1 MSSLFKKEFTNMA
14 DLEANVEQDQ
24 IGSIYP
30 FEIRPNSYW
39 EKKTELIKEVNS
51 QFLPSVLKLF
61 KNPNKPPLRNFFSP
75 AGNLFFRDKRGFND
89 ITPKLS
95 IMNEA
100 CICKEMREFLI
111 RSILAVFMI
120 HTKDSKKKIQK
131 SDKYMKVKNWK
142 M

>member
-1 MSSLFKKEFTNMA
+1 MSFWFSIMSSLFKKEFTNMD
-14 DLEANVEQDQ
+14 DLQANVEQDQ

-75 AGNLFFRDKRGFND
+75 AGNLFLG
-89 ITPKLS
+89 T
-95 IMNEA
+95 
-100 CICKEMREFLI
+100 KE
-111 RSILAVFMI
+111 
-120 HTKDSKKKIQK
+120 DSTI
-131 SDKYMKVKNWK
+131 SRRNCR
-142 M
+142 

>member
-1 MSSLFKKEFTNMA
+1 MA

-61 KNPNKPPLRNFFSP
+61 KNPKKPPLCIFVSP
-75 AGNLFFRDKRGFND
+75 AGNLFLG
-89 ITPKLS
+89 T
-95 IMNEA
+95 
-100 CICKEMREFLI
+100 KE
-111 RSILAVFMI
+111 
-120 HTKDSKKKIQK
+120 DSTI
-131 SDKYMKVKNWK
+131 SRRNCR
-142 M
+142 